1 MSAGDGGQLVRMVV
15 VAVAPARRA
24 GAMSRTVAAWVAYA
38 RAALDSFQRAE
49 PGAASDAADAERLI
63 TGLEQRNR

>member
-1 MSAGDGGQLVRMVV
+1 MSAGDGGQLVRLV
-15 VAVAPARRA
+15 VAAVAGEEG

-38 RAALDSFQRAE
+38 RAALDSFQRAG